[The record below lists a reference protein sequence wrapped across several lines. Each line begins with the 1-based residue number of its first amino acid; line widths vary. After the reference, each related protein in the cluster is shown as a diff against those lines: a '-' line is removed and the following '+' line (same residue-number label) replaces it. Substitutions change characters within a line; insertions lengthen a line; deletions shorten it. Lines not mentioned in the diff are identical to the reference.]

1 MTKTTTYAALLI
13 MGVAGTAFAMSDNAA
28 AVDTNGDGIL
38 TIDELQAVF
47 PEVTTDSFSAL
58 DLNADG
64 ALDDAEI
71 TAAEEAGLMPTVAP
85 SDG

>member
-1 MTKTTTYAALLI
+1 MTKITTLAALI
-13 MGVAGTAFAMSDNAA
+13 AMGIAGTAIAMSDNAK
-28 AVDTNGDGIL
+28 AVDVNGDGIL

-47 PEVTTDSFSAL
+47 PEVTTDSFSTL

-71 TAAEEAGLMPTVAP
+71 TAAEDAGIMPTGP
-85 SDG
+85 SDS

>member
-1 MTKTTTYAALLI
+1 MTKTTTYAALFAL
-13 MGVAGTAFAMSDNAA
+13 GLAGAALAMSDNAA
-28 AVDTNGDGIL
+28 AVDANGDGVL

-47 PEVTTDSFSAL
+47 PEVTTDSFSVM

-71 TAAEEAGLMPTVAP
+71 TAAEEAGIMPTAP
-85 SDG
+85 SDS